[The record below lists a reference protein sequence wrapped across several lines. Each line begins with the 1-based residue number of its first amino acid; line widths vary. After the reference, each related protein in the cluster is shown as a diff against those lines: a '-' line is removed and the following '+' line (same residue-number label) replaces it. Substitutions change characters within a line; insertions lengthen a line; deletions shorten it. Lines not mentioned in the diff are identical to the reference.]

1 MVAKAFRRGIKSVC
15 ALSAQKFA
23 TFAMFL
29 HGLYIPPVKVK
40 RSSSSFHFFRAP
52 PVHRRVIVTYC
63 FVPLVMI
70 LFYFISLFF
79 FLSPSF
85 NSVCTQKTVLKRST
99 LPNLRIKIVQF
110 WI

>member
-70 LFYFISLFF
+70 LFYFIPF
-79 FLSPSF
+79 FLF
-85 NSVCTQKTVLKRST
+85 YLQVLTPFALRKR
-99 LPNLRIKIVQF
+99 F
-110 WI
+110 